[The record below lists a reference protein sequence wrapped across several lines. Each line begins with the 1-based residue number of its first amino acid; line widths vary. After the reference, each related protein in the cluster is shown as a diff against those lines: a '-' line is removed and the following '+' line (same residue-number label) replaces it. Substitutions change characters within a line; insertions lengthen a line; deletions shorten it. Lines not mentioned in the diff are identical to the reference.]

1 MSNLDR
7 IHLLRQFTEE
17 EPENPF
23 NWYALAIEYRETD
36 QEEAYTLFAK
46 LLAEYPAYLATYFPA
61 AHHYAEMGE
70 IHAAKEIFEN
80 GVALAREQ
88 KNMKALQELQNAYQ
102 NFLFEN
108 DLD

>member
-7 IHLLRQFTEE
+7 IQLLKQFTEE

-23 NWYALAIEYRETD
+23 NWYALAIEFRESEPD
-36 QEEAYTLFAK
+36 EAYSLFAK
-46 LLAEYPAYLATYFPA
+46 LLSDHPNYLATYFPA
-61 AHHYAEMGE
+61 AHLYAEMGDLE
-70 IHAAKEIFEN
+70 QSKVIFEK
-80 GVALAREQ
+80 GISLAREQ
-88 KNMKALQELQNAYQ
+88 SNMKALQELQNAYQ

>member
-1 MSNLDR
+1 MTNLDR

-23 NWYALAIEYRETD
+23 NWYALAIEFRETNQD
-36 QEEAYTLFAK
+36 EAYALFAK
-46 LLAEYPAYLATYFPA
+46 LLVNHPSYLATYFPA
-61 AHHYAEMGE
+61 AHLYAEMGE
-70 IHAAKEIFEN
+70 IEQSKVIFEN
-80 GVALAREQ
+80 GIALARQQ
-88 KNMKALQELQNAYQ
+88 KNTKALQELQNAYQ

>member
-7 IHLLRQFTEE
+7 IQLLRQFTEE

-23 NWYALAIEYRETD
+23 NWYALAIEFRESNP
-36 QEEAYTLFAK
+36 EEAHNLFAK
-46 LLAEYPAYLATYFPA
+46 LLAEHPTYLATYFPA
-61 AHHYAEMGE
+61 AHLYAEMGDLE
-70 IHAAKEIFEN
+70 QSKLIFEK
-80 GVALAREQ
+80 GIVLSREQ
-88 KNMKALQELQNAYQ
+88 KNLKAQQELQNAYQ

>member
-7 IHLLRQFTEE
+7 IQLLRQFTEE

-23 NWYALAIEYRETD
+23 NWYALAIEFRETD
-36 QEEAYTLFAK
+36 PEEAYSLFSK
-46 LLAEYPAYLATYFPA
+46 LLSDHPFYLATYFPA
-61 AHHYAEMGE
+61 AHLYAEIGDLE
-70 IHAAKEIFEN
+70 QSKLIFEK
-80 GVALAREQ
+80 GIVLAREQ
-88 KNMKALQELQNAYQ
+88 KNLKAQQELQNAYQ

>member
-1 MSNLDR
+1 MTNLDR
-7 IHLLRQFTEE
+7 IQILRQFTEE

-36 QEEAYTLFAK
+36 QNQAQDLFAK
-46 LLAEYPAYLATYFPA
+46 LLAEHPTYLATYFPA
-61 AHHYAEMGE
+61 AHLYAEIGDIE
-70 IHAAKEIFEN
+70 ESKVIFEK
-80 GVALAREQ
+80 GISLAREE
-88 KNMKALQELQNAYQ
+88 KNTKALQELQNAYQ

>member
-1 MSNLDR
+1 MTNLDR
-7 IHLLRQFTEE
+7 IQLLRQFSEE

-36 QEEAYTLFAK
+36 QEESFSLFAK
-46 LLAEYPAYLATYFPA
+46 LLEQHPTYLATYFPA
-61 AHHYAEMGE
+61 AHLYAEMGE
-70 IHAAKEIFEN
+70 IDQSKLIFEN
-80 GVALAREQ
+80 GISLAREQ
-88 KNMKALQELQNAYQ
+88 KNSKALQELQNAYQ

>member
-7 IHLLRQFTEE
+7 IQLLRQFTEE

-23 NWYALAIEYRETD
+23 NWYALAIEFRESD
-36 QEEAYTLFAK
+36 QEEAYSLFAK
-46 LLAEYPAYLATYFPA
+46 LLSEHPTYLATYFPA

-70 IHAAKEIFEN
+70 ILQSKVIFEN
-80 GVALAREQ
+80 GISLAREQ
-88 KNMKALQELQNAYQ
+88 KNTKALQELQNAYQ

>member
-7 IHLLRQFTEE
+7 IQLLRQFTEE

-23 NWYALAIEYRETD
+23 NWYALAIEFRESD
-36 QEEAYTLFAK
+36 PEEAISLFAR
-46 LLAEYPAYLATYFPA
+46 LLSHHPSYLATYFPA
-61 AHHYAEMGE
+61 AHLYAEIGDLE
-70 IHAAKEIFEN
+70 QAKVIFEK
-80 GVALAREQ
+80 GIVLSREQ
-88 KNMKALQELQNAYQ
+88 KNLKAQQELQNAYQ

>member
-7 IHLLRQFTEE
+7 ITLLKQFTEE

-23 NWYALAIEYRETD
+23 NWYALAIEHRESD
-36 QEEAYTLFAK
+36 PKEAHSLFMK
-46 LLAEYPAYLATYFPA
+46 LLSEHPTYLATYFPA
-61 AHHYAEMGE
+61 AHLYAEMGDLE
-70 IHAAKEIFEN
+70 QSKVIFED
-80 GVALAREQ
+80 GISLAREQ